1 MHACR
6 KCYGSIE
13 EAMLDILGII
23 EASGLIIR
31 IKGWETEVCSRDY
44 LLFPN
49 SHSPLLP

>member
-23 EASGLIIR
+23 EASGLVD
-31 IKGWETEVCSRDY
+31 KGLGDRG
-44 LLFPN
+44 L
-49 SHSPLLP
+49 